1 MSENIV
7 LVQALAELAYSI
19 ALADGELES
28 DEKKAFNEIIE
39 SELGRSAWSAK
50 NRFAILEERITP
62 NIEQSYKF
70 AMFAIKTN
78 KKDFSADLKQK
89 FINVIERIADSVE
102 GLRSEEKEIIE
113 RFKRDIELI

>member
-19 ALADGELES
+19 ALADGKLEEQ
-28 DEKKAFNEIIE
+28 EKNAFSEIID
-39 SELGRSAWSAK
+39 SELGKSAGSAK
-50 NRFAILEERITP
+50 NRFALLEERISP

-78 KKDFSADLKQK
+78 KKEFSPDLEQK
-89 FINVIERIADSVE
+89 FINVIERIAKSVE
-102 GLRSEEKEIIE
+102 GLRKEEMDLID
-113 RFKRDIELI
+113 RFKTDIKLI

>member
-7 LVQALAELAYSI
+7 LVQALAELSYSI
-19 ALADGELES
+19 ALADGELE
-28 DEKKAFNEIIE
+28 EKEKVAFTEIIE
-39 SELGRSAWSAK
+39 SELGKSAWSAK
-50 NRFAILEERITP
+50 NRFAILEERISP

-78 KKDFSADLKQK
+78 KKDFNDELKQK
-89 FINVIERIADSVE
+89 YINVIERIANSVD
-102 GLRSEEKEIIE
+102 GLRNEEKELIE

>member
-19 ALADGELES
+19 ALADGELEEK
-28 DEKKAFNEIIE
+28 EKKAFNQIIE
-39 SELGRSAWSAK
+39 SELGRSSWSAK
-50 NRFAILEERITP
+50 NRFAILEERIAP

-78 KKDFSADLKQK
+78 KKDFSPQLKQK
-89 FINVIERIADSVE
+89 FINVIEKIAESVE

-113 RFKRDIELI
+113 RFKKDIELI